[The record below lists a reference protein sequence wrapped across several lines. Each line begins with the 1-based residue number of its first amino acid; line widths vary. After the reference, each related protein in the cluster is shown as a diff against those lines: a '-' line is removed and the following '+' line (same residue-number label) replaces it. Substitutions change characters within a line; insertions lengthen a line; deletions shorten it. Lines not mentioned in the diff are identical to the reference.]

1 MREQFRACL
10 LGAALGDALGMPYET
25 LPPQLAHVRSAFGRP
40 SRWHPNAGLKPGQYT
55 DDTQMMLI
63 AADLLARDEFTD
75 QRYAAALKRSY
86 EEGRLRFPDG
96 AVASACEHMA
106 VRGYRECGVSSTT
119 AGTLSLGLPFA
130 LVYDDVVDIR
140 EQLVQACSVTHT
152 HPAAYAGTIA
162 FALLLYFTRKGSEN
176 ALALA
181 QKNAF
186 LEDTKLG
193 AKIKEALHLSQES
206 ISLQSALSVLGNDVS
221 VYQTL
226 PLAFFLIDTYHDAES
241 LIAVAAHVGGNT
253 DTIAFICGAYAGARF
268 GLDGIPPDLLVS
280 LENRSQLET
289 MADRLY
295 ERYAGKD

>member
-1 MREQFRACL
+1 MRDRFRACL
-10 LGAALGDALGMPYET
+10 LGAAMGDALGMPYET
-25 LPPQLAHVRSAFGRP
+25 LPPQLAHIRPGFGRP
-40 SRWHPNAGLKPGQYT
+40 SRWHPNAGLRSGQYT
-55 DDTQMMLI
+55 DDTQMMII
-63 AADLLARDEFTD
+63 AADLLARGEFTG

-86 EEGRLRFPDG
+86 DEGSLRFPDG

-119 AGTLSLGLPFA
+119 AGTVSLGLPFA

-140 EQLVQACSVTHT
+140 EQLVQACSITHI

-162 FALLLYFTRKGSEN
+162 FALLLFYTRKESEN
-176 ALALA
+176 ALSLA

-193 AKIKEALHLSQES
+193 AKIKEALHLSRES

-221 VYQTL
+221 IYQTL

-241 LIAVAAHVGGNT
+241 LIYVAAHVGGNT

-268 GLDGIPPDLLVS
+268 GVDALPPDLLAS
-280 LENRSQLET
+280 LENRPQLEL

-295 ERYAGKD
+295 ERFAGKD